1 MLNRYY
7 KCENTK
13 FIFQKW
19 NVMVMTGIVIFV
31 PVMVMTLDS
40 FFGETGEMLCK
51 SKLIQS
57 FYLGQVGY
65 TVLSA
70 LFFGNE
76 YQKSALRTSL
86 ISTPDRRIFIIT
98 KLLCILT
105 WTFIILTLTT
115 IISIITISTVRDD
128 CPGTLEMVR
137 ILLPAY
143 ISTFEIVII
152 TSCLVVIMRSAIV
165 PMAIIVSLIL
175 GLGNI
180 LLQYSDK
187 MKYLPVLSVM
197 NGFLVENLPQYPDIE
212 TGIFIQAV
220 WSIAA
225 FVCAFI
231 LFRKRYVR

>member
-1 MLNRYY
+1 MFKRYY

-19 NVMVMTGIVIFV
+19 NIMVISGIMFLV
-31 PVMVMTLDS
+31 PFMALTLDS
-40 FFGETGEMLCK
+40 FFGETGELLCK

-57 FYLGQVGY
+57 FYLGQAGY
-65 TVLSA
+65 TVLAA
-70 LFFGNE
+70 LFFGYE
-76 YQKSALRTSL
+76 YQKSTLRTSL
-86 ISTPDRRIFIIT
+86 LSTPDRRLFIIA

-105 WTFIILTLTT
+105 WTFIVLTLSM
-115 IISIITISTVRDD
+115 IISIITISAAFDE
-128 CPGTLEMVR
+128 CPGILEMIV
-137 ILLPAY
+137 ILIPPY

-152 TSCLVVIMRSAIV
+152 TSSLVVIMRSSIV

-197 NGFLVENLPQYPDIE
+197 NGFLVNNVLKYPNIKI
-212 TGIFIQAV
+212 GLLIQAV
-220 WSIAA
+220 WSIVA
-225 FVCAFI
+225 FLWAFI
-231 LFRKRYVR
+231 LFGRRTVR